1 MRLRVERVKE
11 LMGERGVDAAALSSA
26 IERPAIRG
34 DKALSAVN
42 NWLSGRDHPRC
53 KGADIRAIAQALGAS
68 LSDVARFTSEVR
80 FHRGSTQKARLV
92 ADMVRGK
99 PVDEALNSLSYSGK
113 RAATNVRKALSAA
126 IADAEQHDA
135 DITSLIVGEMRVDE
149 GPQIK
154 RFRPKDRGRAHRII
168 KQTSH
173 ITISV
178 EERVERPVETAGGE
192 GQ

>member
-1 MRLRVERVKE
+1 MKLRVEQTKR
-11 LMGERGVDAAALSSA
+11 LMAERGVDAAALAEAVS
-26 IERPAIRG
+26 RPGLTGARAE
-34 DKALSAVN
+34 KAVR
-42 NWLSGRDHPRC
+42 NWLAGRALPRC
-53 KGADIRAIAQALGAS
+53 KGADVRAIAGRLGAS
-68 LSDVARFTSEVR
+68 ISEVARFTSEVR

-99 PVDEALNSLSYSGK
+99 AVDEALNTLAFSGK

-126 IADAEQHDA
+126 ISDAEQHDA
-135 DITSLIVGEMRVDE
+135 DITNLVVGECFVDE

-178 EERVERPVETAGGE
+178 EEKVATVVGGE
-192 GQ
+192 TE